1 MFDVKVSELR
11 DAIIELH
18 ARGDTISLQRAWEML
33 TGEDCASKNFSA
45 VNRWLLAKFFGWRY
59 YARAC
64 IQPSDFLDSFNPPL
78 WRAIARMGRDEDSV
92 VLSIR
97 EYSGIPPNGVVYEL
111 YVHVLK
117 TIELESGDVIMPNP
131 K

>member
-11 DAIIELH
+11 GAIAELH
-18 ARGDTISLQRAWEML
+18 ARGETISLQRAWGML

-78 WRAIARMGRDEDSV
+78 WRGIARMGRDEDSM
-92 VLSIR
+92 VLRIR
-97 EYSGIPPNGVVYEL
+97 EYSGIPPNSVVFEL

-117 TIELESGDVIMPNP
+117 TIELENGDVIMPNP